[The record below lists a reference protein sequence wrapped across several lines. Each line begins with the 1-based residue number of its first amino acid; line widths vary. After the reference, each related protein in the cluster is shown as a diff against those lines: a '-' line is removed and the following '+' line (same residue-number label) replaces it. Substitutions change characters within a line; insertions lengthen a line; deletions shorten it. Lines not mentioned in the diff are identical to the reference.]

1 MSAGEQ
7 MAEGGK
13 QKAGGVPE
21 GWQVVTIGEVA
32 QVSSGST
39 PDRSK
44 PEFWLSEFP
53 WITTGEINYQIIYD
67 SQEKVS
73 FAALENGLKTF
84 KVGTVLMAMYG
95 QGNTRGRVAQL
106 GIDAAINQN
115 ACGIFSDVP
124 ETNRF
129 IYFSLESRYDFIRGL
144 SNGGGQNNIN
154 NGIVKKI
161 PLLLPPLPEQRKI
174 AAILS
179 TWDDAL
185 AMLGQL
191 LEAKRQQKR
200 GLAEALLTGQTR
212 LKGFAGKW
220 EEKRLG
226 DVFTRVTRKNTE
238 GNEHALTI
246 SGTLGLI
253 DQREFFNK
261 RVAAAD
267 LSGYYLIRRGEFA
280 YNKSYSAG
288 YAYGA
293 IKRLNRYDAGVVS
306 TLYVCFA
313 LTQADANSD
322 FYEQFFEAGL
332 LNEGISG
339 IAQEGARNH
348 GLLNVSAKDFFEL
361 PIVVPA
367 PAEQKAI
374 ASVLLTLDAEIASL
388 EALRG
393 KVQQQKRGLMD
404 ELLTGRVRVKMEE
417 EC

>member
-1 MSAGEQ
+1 MGRVQGGRQRSPHLTQGAMTPYLRVANVFDGYIDTSDVLEMPFSSAEYERYELKPNDLLLN
-7 MAEGGK
+7 EGQSLELVGRCAK
-13 QKAGGVPE
+13 YEGVPE
-21 GWQVVTIGEVA
+21 KCCFQNTLVRFQAGPECDTDYAYQLFRWCQHTGIFA
-32 QVSSGST
+32 LIATKTNSIAHLGST
-39 PDRSK
+39 R
-44 PEFWLSEFP
+44 
-53 WITTGEINYQIIYD
+53 
-67 SQEKVS
+67 
-73 FAALENGLKTF
+73 FAELELPF
-84 KVGTVLMAMYG
+84 
-95 QGNTRGRVAQL
+95 
-106 GIDAAINQN
+106 
-115 ACGIFSDVP
+115 
-124 ETNRF
+124 
-129 IYFSLESRYDFIRGL
+129 
-144 SNGGGQNNIN
+144 
-154 NGIVKKI
+154 
-161 PLLLPPLPEQRKI
+161 PPLPEQRKI

-179 TWDDAL
+179 TWDDSL
-185 AMLGQL
+185 ATLTNL
-191 LEAKRQQKR
+191 LAAKRQQKR
-200 GLAEALLTGQTR
+200 GLAEALLTGKKR
-212 LKGFAGKW
+212 LPGFEGEW
-220 EEKRLG
+220 EAKRLG
-226 DVFTRVTRKNTE
+226 EVFTRITRKNTE

-306 TLYVCFA
+306 TLYICFA

-374 ASVLLTLDAEIASL
+374 ASILSTLDGEIASL
-388 EALRG
+388 EALKA
-393 KVQQQKRGLMD
+393 KVQEQKRGLMD
-404 ELLTGRVRVKMEE
+404 ELLTGRVRVTVNDA
-417 EC
+417 

>member
-1 MSAGEQ
+1 MNGEAGR
-7 MAEGGK
+7 
-13 QKAGGVPE
+13 VPE
-21 GWQVVTIGEVA
+21 GWREVKLGDVLQVLKDGTHFSPQEFLDEGRKYITSKNIRFGYMDLSDIQYVSEEVHA
-32 QVSSGST
+32 KIYKGSPVKKGDVLLTKDGANTGNVAINNLEEEFSLLSSVAI
-39 PDRSK
+39 
-44 PEFWLSEFP
+44 L
-53 WITTGEINYQIIYD
+53 
-67 SQEKVS
+67 
-73 FAALENGLKTF
+73 
-84 KVGTVLMAMYG
+84 
-95 QGNTRGRVAQL
+95 RGRGDSLQNEYLFQHLMSPKTQNFIQGDMAGQ
-106 GIDAAINQN
+106 AITRLTLQKI
-115 ACGIFSDVP
+115 G
-124 ETNRF
+124 RF
-129 IYFSLESRYDFIRGL
+129 
-144 SNGGGQNNIN
+144 
-154 NGIVKKI
+154 

-174 AAILS
+174 ASILS
-179 TWDDAL
+179 TWDDSL
-185 AMLGQL
+185 ATLTNL
-191 LEAKRQQKR
+191 LAAKRQQKR
-200 GLAEALLTGQTR
+200 GLAEALLTGKKR
-212 LKGFAGKW
+212 LPGFEGEW
-220 EEKRLG
+220 EAKRLG
-226 DVFTRVTRKNTE
+226 EVFTRITRKNTE

-306 TLYVCFA
+306 TLYICFA

-374 ASVLLTLDAEIASL
+374 ASILSTLDGEIASL
-388 EALRG
+388 EALKA
-393 KVQQQKRGLMD
+393 KVQEQKRGLMD
-404 ELLTGRVRVKMEE
+404 ELLTGRVRVAVNDA
-417 EC
+417 